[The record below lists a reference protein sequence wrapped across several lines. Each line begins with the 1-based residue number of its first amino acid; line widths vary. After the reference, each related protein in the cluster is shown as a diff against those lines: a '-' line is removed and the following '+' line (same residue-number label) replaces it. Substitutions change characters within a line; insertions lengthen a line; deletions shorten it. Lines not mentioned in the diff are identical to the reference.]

1 MPATMTIELKA
12 LRFYAYHGWLEEEAI
27 IGNEFEVSV
36 VGSFTAKDNM
46 ASINDTVDYVAVY
59 DLVKTIFHQREKLL
73 ETVAQ
78 KTAAA
83 LHARFPQIEELQINI
98 TKLKPPIISF
108 TGTVG
113 ITFRKSF
120 R

>member
-1 MPATMTIELKA
+1 MSATMTIELKA

-36 VGSFTAKDNM
+36 VGSFAAKDNM
-46 ASINDTVDYVAVY
+46 ATINDTVDYVAVY
-59 DLVKTIFHQREKLL
+59 DLVKTIFMQREKLL

-78 KTAAA
+78 KTVAA
-83 LHARFPQIEELQINI
+83 LHARFPQIEELQISI
-98 TKLKPPIISF
+98 TKLKPPIVSF

-113 ITFRKSF
+113 ITLRKSF
-120 R
+120 K

>member
-12 LRFYAYHGWLEEEAI
+12 LRFYAYHGWLEEEALV
-27 IGNEFEVSV
+27 GNEFEVSI
-36 VGSFTAKDNM
+36 VGTFAAKDNI
-46 ASINDTVDYVAVY
+46 ASINETVDYVAVY
-59 DLVKTIFHQREKLL
+59 DLVKTIFLQREKLL

-83 LHARFPQIEELQINI
+83 IHSRFPKIEELQITI
-98 TKLKPPIISF
+98 TKLKPPIVSF
-108 TGTVG
+108 TGAVG
-113 ITFRKSF
+113 ITLRKSF